1 MENVD
6 MDVLRTVLAWRRAGY
21 GVHLYT
27 VVQTWGSAPRQPGA
41 MLALRQDGAV
51 IGSVSGGCIEDD
63 LIDRQA
69 SAGKAG
75 NQTPVRLIGYGL
87 SREEAARFGLPCGGT
102 LRLTEEKIENWDWV
116 EELVWRCEHQQLTK
130 RVLDIA
136 NGDVRLTDA
145 LPQDHFQFDE
155 HQMQTVHGPSWRLM
169 MIGAG
174 QVSRYAA
181 DMALLLGFKVMVC
194 DPRPEFAVEFDDP
207 RVTLV
212 PGMPDDAVQSIKP
225 DERTVIVTLTHDPR
239 LDDMAL
245 MTALK
250 SRAFYVGAL
259 GSKQTTRRR
268 REYLLELGI
277 TPQEV
282 SRLHGPI
289 GLHIGSHTPAE
300 IALSLMSQVVALK
313 NGVDDERQPPNFGA
327 FNGEPSRPL
336 GAEEPV

>member
-1 MENVD
+1 MENED
-6 MDVLRTVLAWRRAGY
+6 LDVLRTVLDWRRAGY

-27 VVQTWGSAPRQPGA
+27 VVQTWGSAPRQPGS
-41 MLALRQDGAV
+41 MLALREDGAI

-63 LIDRQA
+63 LIHRQA
-69 SAGKAG
+69 SAGEGGDQSPA
-75 NQTPVRLIGYGL
+75 RLIVYGL
-87 SREEAARFGLPCGGT
+87 SREEAARFSLPCGGT
-102 LRLTEEKIENWDWV
+102 LRLTEENIKEWDWV
-116 EELVWRCEHQQLTK
+116 EELVSRCEHQQLSK

-136 NGDVRLTDA
+136 TGHIRLTDA
-145 LPQDHFQFDE
+145 SPHDHFQFDE
-155 HQMQTVHGPSWRLM
+155 RQMQAIHGPSWRFM

-174 QVSRYAA
+174 QVTRYAA
-181 DMALLLGFKVMVC
+181 EMALLLGFKVMVC
-194 DPRPEFAVEFDDP
+194 DPRPEFLVEFDDP
-207 RVTLV
+207 RITLV
-212 PGMPDDAVQSIKP
+212 PGMPDEAVEEIRP

-259 GSKQTTRRR
+259 GSKQTTSRRR
-268 REYLLELGI
+268 DYLLELGI
-277 TPQEV
+277 THEEV

-313 NGVDDERQPPNFGA
+313 NGIDDGDLRFCSGTGGQALYKPRDFE
-327 FNGEPSRPL
+327 
-336 GAEEPV
+336 